1 VDDRKWPLVS
11 CRFSVGSGEANVSA
25 RKASQDKQKVEPG
38 KAAPAPAPRSALR
51 EYGEALVIAVL
62 LALVIRTF
70 VVQAFKIPSGSM
82 LPTLQI
88 GDHILVNKFIYYF
101 EPIRRG
107 DIIVFKFPQD
117 ETRDFVKRAIGL
129 PGETLEIRGRQ
140 VLIDGVP
147 LKEPYA
153 VYSEG
158 PSLRGLES
166 EHLGP
171 LVIPPGKLF
180 MMGDNRDH
188 SMDSRAW
195 GFMDVHEIRGT
206 AFIVYFSIRI
216 REIPCSSGLPRDESG
231 DCVERLDGDNPY
243 LSPLYSL
250 YSILYGVSYVVT
262 HPATLRWGRIGML
275 LH

>member
-1 VDDRKWPLVS
+1 MGSTKERA
-11 CRFSVGSGEANVSA
+11 SV
-25 RKASQDKQKVEPG
+25 RKAKDELEGTAAG
-38 KAAPAPAPRSALR
+38 KAAPGPARKSVLR
-51 EYGEALVIAVL
+51 EYAEALVIAVL

-117 ETRDFVKRAIGL
+117 ETRDFVKRTIGL

-140 VLIDGVP
+140 VLISGVP
-147 LKEPYA
+147 LKEAYA
-153 VYSEG
+153 VYSDG

-195 GFMDVHEIRGT
+195 GFVDVHEIKGK

-216 REIPCSSGLPRDESG
+216 RDIPCASGLPRNEG
-231 DCVERLDGDNPY
+231 GECVERLDGDNPY
-243 LSPLYSL
+243 TSPLRSL
-250 YSILYGVSYVVT
+250 YSILYSASYVVT
-262 HPATLRWGRIGML
+262 HPPTLRWGRFGML